1 MVEDLILSNLIY
13 NEGYGRK
20 VIPFLRTEYFGTKYD
35 KVIFDEI
42 HDHVEKYN
50 AFPNK
55 VALNVELEQLT
66 NLTQDEMIGIKKRVD
81 ELQEQ
86 SAEVDWLVD
95 QTEKFCKDKAIYNAI
110 FNSIQ
115 ILDDKSGKTS
125 PGSIPSLLEEAL
137 AVSFD
142 THIGHDYVDNA
153 SDRYD
158 FYHKKEERVPF
169 DLTYLNKITKGGLP
183 RKTLNVVL
191 AGTGVGKSLF
201 MCHCASSN
209 VAAGKNVL
217 YITMEMAEERIAE
230 RIDAN
235 LLNTSLDQLALLP
248 RDVYEKKIDRIRETS
263 AGKLIV
269 KEYPTASAGS
279 ANFRHLLNELR
290 LKKKFVPDII
300 YIDYLNICASSRMKQ
315 GANVNSY
322 TYIKAIAEELRGLA
336 VEFNVPIV
344 SATQTTRSGFTN
356 SDVGLED
363 TSESFGLPATVDFM
377 MAMISTDELHE
388 LNQIMFK
395 QLKNRYADPTYL
407 KRFVIG
413 VDKSKMKLYDVEQSA
428 QQDIVDDVP
437 VFDRGSD
444 KKFSKDSFKGF
455 I

>member
-42 HDHVEKYN
+42 GAHVEKYN

-66 NLTQDEMIGIKKRVD
+66 NLTQDEMSGVKKRVE

-125 PGSIPSLLEEAL
+125 PGLIPSLLEEAL

-142 THIGHDYVDNA
+142 THIGHDYVDDA
-153 SDRYD
+153 SDRYE

-191 AGTGVGKSLF
+191 AGCVHPDTKI
-201 MCHCASSN
+201 N
-209 VAAGKNVL
+209 V
-217 YITMEMAEERIAE
+217 
-230 RIDAN
+230 
-235 LLNTSLDQLALLP
+235 
-248 RDVYEKKIDRIRETS
+248 RIRKTH
-263 AGKLIV
+263 A
-269 KEYPTASAGS
+269 
-279 ANFRHLLNELR
+279 
-290 LKKKFVPDII
+290 
-300 YIDYLNICASSRMKQ
+300 
-315 GANVNSY
+315 
-322 TYIKAIAEELRGLA
+322 
-336 VEFNVPIV
+336 
-344 SATQTTRSGFTN
+344 
-356 SDVGLED
+356 
-363 TSESFGLPATVDFM
+363 
-377 MAMISTDELHE
+377 
-388 LNQIMFK
+388 
-395 QLKNRYADPTYL
+395 
-407 KRFVIG
+407 
-413 VDKSKMKLYDVEQSA
+413 
-428 QQDIVDDVP
+428 
-437 VFDRGSD
+437 
-444 KKFSKDSFKGF
+444 
-455 I
+455 